1 LIIASEYEYEY
12 HFIEYEYEY
21 EYEIVGGN
29 RTISLNTSAKAE
41 FGDETTLPIEFLLE
55 KSATS
60 TMDCRKLAVFRQFS
74 GSELE

>member
-1 LIIASEYEYEY
+1 MIIASEYEY
-12 HFIEYEYEY
+12 HFIEY

-41 FGDETTLPIEFLLE
+41 SGDETTLPIEFLLE
-55 KSATS
+55 KSATI
-60 TMDCRKLAVFRQFS
+60 TMDCHKLAVFRQFS